1 MKRCGWPSPGGV
13 HITMMVDACE
23 FKYPPA
29 TPIKNNAFKKA
40 STKSRIVPSCS
51 TEARHHGNAERRDLV
66 HGLDS
71 PRPLLETHT
80 PLHER
85 SRVETATS
93 HQLQDCGHVC
103 GIEAVRAWVAE
114 RSETNVSSGASARSG
129 LRPSRGQGVRG
140 RVLGRERPSG
150 RPSRTHMT
158 TGSGAKGEGASSR

>member
-1 MKRCGWPSPGGV
+1 MSADEEIWTMALARC
-13 HITMMVDACE
+13 TMNL
-23 FKYPPA
+23 YPPA
-29 TPIKNNAFKKA
+29 PIIKPC
-40 STKSRIVPSCS
+40 IVPSCS
-51 TEARHHGNAERRDLV
+51 AEARHHGNAERRDLV
-66 HGLDS
+66 HSLDS

-85 SRVETATS
+85 SRVEAAAS

-140 RVLGRERPSG
+140 RVLGRESC
-150 RPSRTHMT
+150 
-158 TGSGAKGEGASSR
+158 